1 MTSVSGAYADT
12 AYQGQIDRG
21 VFTDPAMR
29 PGLKEFYESRYAPV
43 RERIADMKEAEAN
56 GEAPQT
62 VSLPDGTTATAFTAA
77 QYEAIVPTFDK
88 WLELQ
93 ENFSIF
99 DMLDQSESCID
110 HARKAL
116 ETYES
121 AFSPE
126 HPSGVRTAFSEG
138 DQLLAYIDKDGGLV
152 TTQEG
157 GSALQ
162 KIAERAGDLGLSG
175 EEKIAYIRQHV
186 TAELS
191 RRHPDLETTDY
202 TDETMPTRGEFAET
216 WYPDRDVYAS
226 YRNTVEELRQN
237 LAQHEEW
244 HDRQMQTLNEMRAFL
259 IESQSVDEVPQ
270 SDSAASES

>member
-21 VFTDPAMR
+21 IFTDPKMR
-29 PGLKEFYESRYAPV
+29 PRLKEFYESRYAPI

-62 VSLPDGTTATAFTAA
+62 ISLPDGTTATAFTAA

-88 WLELQ
+88 WLEMQ
-93 ENFSIF
+93 DNFSIF
-99 DMLDQSESCID
+99 DMLDQSESNID

-116 ETYES
+116 ETFEA

-126 HPSGVRTAFSEG
+126 QPSGIRTVFSEG
-138 DQLLAYIDKDGGLV
+138 DQLLGYIDKDGRLV

-186 TAELS
+186 AAELS
-191 RRHPDLETTDY
+191 ARHPNLETTDY
-202 TDETMPTRGEFAET
+202 SDETMPTRGEFAET
-216 WYPDRDVYAS
+216 WYPERDVYAS
-226 YRNTVEELRQN
+226 YQSAVEELRQN
-237 LAQHEEW
+237 LVRHEEW
-244 HDRQMQTLNEMRAFL
+244 HDRQMQTLNDMRAFL
-259 IESQSVDEVPQ
+259 IDSQSVNDAPP
-270 SDSAASES
+270 S